1 MQINFGF
8 EAFLVLATLVAAVC
22 WGVEKFL
29 LAPKRS
35 EGKRPNWFLEF
46 GRSMFPV
53 LLLVLILR
61 SFVVEPFRIPSPS
74 MAPTL
79 LPGDFILVSKFA
91 YGLRLPVIH
100 TEVLDL
106 GAPERGDIAVFRWPM
121 QPSKD
126 FIKRIVGLP
135 GDIIMYK
142 NQRLYVNGEPVP
154 TEKLGWYEG
163 IGVPE
168 HQRVMAYME
177 HLSGH
182 DHVILKVMGLSQRE
196 RVMQYI
202 YYWKHN
208 LGPDFV
214 DQLNVTVLESGAI
227 RWRVP
232 EHMYFVMGDNRDHSL
247 DSRFWGFVPESNL
260 VGPAFMIWLS
270 LDYKP
275 KDLPAFMPFGL
286 RFSRIGELLE

>member
-1 MQINFGF
+1 MHINFGF
-8 EAFLVLATLVAAVC
+8 EAFLVLATLVAAAC

-29 LAPKRS
+29 LAPKRG

-100 TEVLDL
+100 TEILDL
-106 GAPERGDIAVFRWPM
+106 GEPERGDIAVFRWPM

-154 TEKLGWYEG
+154 AEKLGWYEG
-163 IGVPE
+163 IGVPD

-177 HLSGH
+177 HLGGH

-196 RVMQYI
+196 RLVQYI

-208 LGPDFV
+208 LGPDVV

-232 EHMYFVMGDNRDHSL
+232 ENMYFVMGDNRDHSL
-247 DSRFWGFVPESNL
+247 DSRFWGFVPASNL

-270 LDYKP
+270 VDYESW
-275 KDLPAFMPFGL
+275 GI
-286 RFSRIGELLE
+286 RFSRIGQMLE